1 MKTTIS
7 ILLII
12 TLIVS
17 LAPLIRVLWGPSRVD
32 RILGL
37 DILMTLSLGLCC
49 LLTIYFEA
57 SYFLDIGMVIGL
69 VGFVGSLAFA
79 KFMKNRREAE

>member
-7 ILLII
+7 ILMIL
-12 TLIVS
+12 TLV
-17 LAPLIRVLWGPSRVD
+17 LTFFPLIRVFIGPSRVD

-37 DILMTLSLGLCC
+37 DIIMTASLGLCC
-49 LLTIYFEA
+49 LLSIYFEA
-57 SYFLDIGMVIGL
+57 AYFLDVGMVIGL

-79 KFMKNRREAE
+79 KFMKNRKESA